1 MIKFYHIDET
11 RIEHKSKN
19 IVGKDKKV
27 INKAL
32 RKKYNNIIKND
43 SKGMKYE
50 NKFSFKIT

>member
-1 MIKFYHIDET
+1 MIKFYYIDET

-19 IVGKDKKV
+19 IVVKYKKV

-43 SKGMKYE
+43 SKGMKDE
-50 NKFSFKIT
+50 NKF

>member
-1 MIKFYHIDET
+1 MIKFYYIDET

-19 IVGKDKKV
+19 IVVKDQKV

-43 SKGMKYE
+43 SKGTKYE
-50 NKFSFKIT
+50 NKF

>member
-1 MIKFYHIDET
+1 MIKFYYIDET

-19 IVGKDKKV
+19 IVVKDKKV

-43 SKGMKYE
+43 SKGTKYE
-50 NKFSFKIT
+50 NKF